1 MGPVDGVRVLDLGV
15 LVQAPQAAAQL
26 AAWGAQVIKVELP
39 GYGDIARSVVL
50 GPDDPRSAYFEAS
63 NRGKRALT
71 VDLRTED
78 GRAIFLRLVRDTD
91 VVISNFTPGTLEGWG
106 LGYTELSEVNPGLV
120 YAAGS
125 AFGERGPSAGNG
137 GADLAAQVSGGL
149 LSVVTPSGSG
159 PTPIGATIADH
170 IAAQNL
176 LSGILAALLSR
187 ARTGRGQ
194 CVESSLLGSQIWAQ
208 ASEITAH
215 LMTGRSATTVTR
227 GHPLI
232 PGVYG
237 VFPTSD
243 GWLAVVGV
251 MASARERFYTVIGRP
266 ELHRRFPQ
274 NLYWETEKAQ
284 LYPILEEV
292 FATRT
297 TAEWM
302 RVLTDADLRCA
313 PVNDYADVVAD
324 EGAWANGYLVR
335 PDPDG
340 APDTVAVAP
349 PVRFSETPA
358 HVDAVAPELGQHT
371 EEILLEL
378 GYDWDE
384 IIRLKD
390 AGIV

>member
-1 MGPVDGVRVLDLGV
+1 MDGLRVLDLGV

-26 AAWGAQVIKVELP
+26 AAWGAEVIKVELP
-39 GYGDIARSVVL
+39 GIGDIARSVVL
-50 GPDDPRSAYFEAS
+50 GPDDTRSAYFEAS

-71 VDLRTED
+71 VDLRTAD
-78 GRAIFLRLVRDTD
+78 GRAIFLRLVRDSD
-91 VVISNFTPGTLEGWG
+91 VVVSNFTPGTLEGWG
-106 LGYTELSEVNPGLV
+106 LGYEALAEVNPGIV
-120 YAAGS
+120 YACGS
-125 AFGERGPSAGNG
+125 AFGERGPSAGHG
-137 GADLAAQVSGGL
+137 GADLSAQVSGGL
-149 LSVVTPSGSG
+149 LSSITPSGSP
-159 PTPIGATIADH
+159 PTPVGATIADH
-170 IAAQNL
+170 IGAQNL
-176 LSGILAALLSR
+176 LSGILAALLCR
-187 ARTGRGQ
+187 HRTGRGQ
-194 CVESSLLGSQIWAQ
+194 RVESSLFGSQIWAQ

-215 LMTGRSATTVTR
+215 LLTGSSKTTVTR

-251 MASARERFYTVIGRP
+251 MASARERFYSVIGRP
-266 ELHRRFPQ
+266 DLHGKFPQ
-274 NLYWETEKAQ
+274 NLYFEKEKAE

-292 FATRT
+292 FATRP
-297 TAEWM
+297 TAEWI
-302 RVLTDADLRCA
+302 RILSEADLRCA
-313 PVNDYADVVAD
+313 PVNDYAGVVGD

-335 PDPDG
+335 PD
-340 APDTVAVAP
+340 ADTAAVAP

>member
-1 MGPVDGVRVLDLGV
+1 MGPVDGLRVLDLGV

-26 AAWGAQVIKVELP
+26 AAWGAEVIKVELP
-39 GYGDIARSVVL
+39 GFGDIARSVIL
-50 GPDDPRSAYFEAS
+50 GPDDTRSAYFEAS

-78 GRAIFLRLVRDTD
+78 GRAIFLRLVRDSD
-91 VVISNFTPGTLEGWG
+91 VVMSNFTPGTLEGWG
-106 LGYTELSEVNPGLV
+106 LGYDVLAEVNPGIV
-120 YAAGS
+120 YACGS
-125 AFGERGPSAGNG
+125 AFGERGPSAGQG
-137 GADLAAQVSGGL
+137 GADLSAQVSGGL
-149 LSVVTPSGSG
+149 LSTMTPSGTA
-159 PTPIGATIADH
+159 PTPVGVTIADH

-176 LSGILAALLSR
+176 LSGILAALLCR
-187 ARTGRGQ
+187 TRTGRGQ
-194 CVESSLLGSQIWAQ
+194 RVESSLLGSQIWAQ

-215 LMTGRSATTVTR
+215 LLTGGSKSTVTR

-274 NLYWETEKAQ
+274 NLYWETEKAE

-292 FATRT
+292 FASRT
-297 TAEWM
+297 TAEWL
-302 RVLTDADLRCA
+302 RVLTEADLRCA
-313 PVNDYADVVAD
+313 PVNGYADVVAD
-324 EGAWANGYLVR
+324 QGVWANEYLVR
-335 PDPDG
+335 PDG
-340 APDTVAVAP
+340 ATVAVAP

-378 GYDWDE
+378 GYDWDD

>member
-1 MGPVDGVRVLDLGV
+1 MGPVDGLRVLDLGV

-26 AAWGAQVIKVELP
+26 AAWGAEVIKVELP
-39 GYGDIARSVVL
+39 GFGDIARSVIL
-50 GPDDPRSAYFEAS
+50 GPDDTRSAYFQAS
-63 NRGKRALT
+63 NLGKRALT
-71 VDLRTED
+71 ADLRTED
-78 GRAIFLRLVRDTD
+78 GRAIFLRLVRDSD

-106 LGYTELSEVNPGLV
+106 LGYEELAEVNPGIV
-120 YAAGS
+120 YACGS
-125 AFGERGPSAGNG
+125 AFGERGPSAGHG
-137 GADLAAQVSGGL
+137 GADLSAQVSGGL
-149 LSVVTPSGSG
+149 LSTMTPSGSA
-159 PTPIGATIADH
+159 PNPVGATIADH
-170 IAAQNL
+170 IGAQNL
-176 LSGILAALLSR
+176 LSGILAALLCR
-187 ARTGRGQ
+187 TRTGRGQ
-194 CVESSLLGSQIWAQ
+194 RVESSLLGSQVWAQ

-215 LMTGRSATTVTR
+215 LLTGRSGATASR

-251 MASARERFYTVIGRP
+251 MATARERFYTVIGRP
-266 ELHRRFPQ
+266 ELHHRFPQ

-297 TAEWM
+297 TAEW
-302 RVLTDADLRCA
+302 VHLLTANDLRCA
-313 PVNDYADVVAD
+313 PVRDYAAVIAD
-324 EGAWANGYLVR
+324 QGVWDNEYLVR
-335 PDPDG
+335 PDE
-340 APDTVAVAP
+340 DTIAVAP

-358 HVDAVAPELGQHT
+358 HVAAQAPELGQHT

>member
-1 MGPVDGVRVLDLGV
+1 VDGLRVLDLGV

-26 AAWGAQVIKVELP
+26 AAWGAEVIKVELP
-39 GYGDIARSVVL
+39 GIGDIARSVML
-50 GPDDPRSAYFEAS
+50 GPEDTRSAYFEAS

-71 VDLRTED
+71 LDLRTED
-78 GRAIFLRLVRDTD
+78 GHAIFLRLVRDSD

-106 LGYTELSEVNPGLV
+106 LGYEELAEVNPGIV

-125 AFGERGPSAGNG
+125 AFGERGPSAGQG

-149 LSVVTPSGSG
+149 LSTVTPSGAA
-159 PTPIGATIADH
+159 PTPVGATIADH
-170 IAAQNL
+170 IGAQNL
-176 LSGILAALLSR
+176 LSGILAALLCR
-187 ARTGRGQ
+187 TRTGRGQ
-194 CVESSLLGSQIWAQ
+194 RIESSLLGSQIWAQ

-215 LMTGRSATTVTR
+215 LLTGRSGETATR

-232 PGVYG
+232 AGVYG
-237 VFPTSD
+237 VFPTTD

-251 MASARERFYTVIGRP
+251 MSSARERFYTVIGRP
-266 ELHRRFPQ
+266 ELHQRFPQ
-274 NLYWETEKAQ
+274 TLYWETEKAQ

-302 RVLTDADLRCA
+302 ALLAANDLRCA
-313 PVNDYADVVAD
+313 PVRGYAEVVAD
-324 EGAWANGYLVR
+324 QGVWDNGYLVR
-335 PDPDG
+335 PDE
-340 APDTVAVAP
+340 DTIAVAP

-390 AGIV
+390 TGIC

>member
-1 MGPVDGVRVLDLGV
+1 MGPVDGLRVLDLGV

-26 AAWGAQVIKVELP
+26 AAWGAEVIKVELP
-39 GYGDIARSVVL
+39 GYGDIARSVIL
-50 GPDDPRSAYFEAS
+50 GPDDTRSAYFEAS

-78 GRAIFLRLVRDTD
+78 GRAIFLRLVRDAD
-91 VVISNFTPGTLEGWG
+91 VVMSNFTPGTLEGWG
-106 LGYTELSEVNPGLV
+106 LGYEQLAEVNPGIV

-125 AFGERGPSAGNG
+125 AFGERGPSAGHG

-149 LSVVTPSGSG
+149 LSVLTPSGSA
-159 PTPIGATIADH
+159 PMPIGATIADH

-176 LSGILAALLSR
+176 LSGILAALLCR
-187 ARTGRGQ
+187 TRTGRGQ
-194 CVESSLLGSQIWAQ
+194 RVESSLLGSQIWAQ

-215 LMTGRSATTVTR
+215 LLTGSSKSTVTR

-232 PGVYG
+232 PGIYG

-266 ELHRRFPQ
+266 ELHERFPQ

-292 FATRT
+292 FSTRS

-302 RVLTDADLRCA
+302 RILNEADLRCA

-324 EGAWANGYLVR
+324 EGAWANDYLVR
-335 PDPDG
+335 AG
-340 APDTVAVAP
+340 ADTIAVAP

-358 HVDAVAPELGQHT
+358 HVDALAPELGQHT

-384 IIRLKD
+384 IIRFKD

>member
-1 MGPVDGVRVLDLGV
+1 MGPVDGLRVLDLGV

-26 AAWGAQVIKVELP
+26 AAWGAEVIKVELP
-39 GYGDIARSVVL
+39 GIGDIARSVVL
-50 GPDDPRSAYFEAS
+50 GPDDTRSAYFEAS

-71 VDLRTED
+71 VDLRTAD
-78 GRAIFLRLVRDTD
+78 GRAIFLRLVRDSD
-91 VVISNFTPGTLEGWG
+91 VVVSNFTPGTLEGWG
-106 LGYTELSEVNPGLV
+106 LGYEALAEVNPRIV
-120 YAAGS
+120 YACGS
-125 AFGERGPSAGNG
+125 AFGERGPSAGHG
-137 GADLAAQVSGGL
+137 GADLSAQVSGGL
-149 LSVVTPSGSG
+149 LSSITPSGSP
-159 PTPIGATIADH
+159 PTPVGATIADH
-170 IAAQNL
+170 IGAQNL
-176 LSGILAALLSR
+176 LSGILAALLCR
-187 ARTGRGQ
+187 HRTGRGQ
-194 CVESSLLGSQIWAQ
+194 RVESSLFGSQIWAQ

-215 LMTGRSATTVTR
+215 LLTGSSKTTVTR

-251 MASARERFYTVIGRP
+251 MASARERFYSVIGRP
-266 ELHRRFPQ
+266 DLHGKFPQ
-274 NLYWETEKAQ
+274 NLYFEKEKAE

-292 FATRT
+292 FATRP
-297 TAEWM
+297 TAEWISI
-302 RVLTDADLRCA
+302 LSEADLRCA
-313 PVNDYADVVAD
+313 PVNDYAGVVGD

-335 PDPDG
+335 PD
-340 APDTVAVAP
+340 ADTAAVAP

>member
-1 MGPVDGVRVLDLGV
+1 MGPVDGLRVLDVGV

-26 AAWGAQVIKVELP
+26 AAWGAEVIKIELP
-39 GYGDIARSVVL
+39 GIGDIARSVTL
-50 GPDDPRSAYFEAS
+50 GPDDNRSAYFEAS

-71 VDLRTED
+71 VDLRTGD
-78 GRAIFLRLVRDTD
+78 GRSIFLRLVRDAD
-91 VVISNFTPGTLEGWG
+91 VVMSNFTPGTLEGWG
-106 LGYTELSEVNPGLV
+106 LGYEELAAVNPGVV
-120 YAAGS
+120 YACGS
-125 AFGERGPSAGNG
+125 AFGERGPSAANG
-137 GADLAAQVSGGL
+137 GADLSAQVSGGL
-149 LSVVTPSGSG
+149 VSQMTPSGSAPLPVG
-159 PTPIGATIADH
+159 VTIADH
-170 IAAQNL
+170 IGAQNL
-176 LSGILAALLSR
+176 LSGILAALLCR
-187 ARTGRGQ
+187 TRTGRGQ
-194 CVESSLLGSQIWAQ
+194 RVESSLLGGQIWAQ

-215 LMTGRSATTVTR
+215 LLTGGSKSTATR

-237 VFPTSD
+237 VFRTSD

-251 MASARERFYTVIGRP
+251 MVSARERFYTVIGRP

-274 NLYWETEKAQ
+274 NLYWETEKAE

-297 TAEWM
+297 TAEWV
-302 RVLTDADLRCA
+302 RILTEADLRCA
-313 PVNDYADVVAD
+313 PVNGYAEVVAD
-324 EGAWANGYLVR
+324 PGVWANEYLAR
-335 PDPDG
+335 PDPD
-340 APDTVAVAP
+340 TVSVVP

-358 HVDAVAPELGQHT
+358 HVEGPAPELGQHT

>member
-1 MGPVDGVRVLDLGV
+1 MGPMDGLRVLDLGV

-26 AAWGAQVIKVELP
+26 AAWGAEVIKVELP
-39 GYGDIARSVVL
+39 GIGDIARSVVL
-50 GPDDPRSAYFEAS
+50 GPDDTRSAYFEAS

-71 VDLRTED
+71 VDLRTAD
-78 GRAIFLRLVRDTD
+78 GRAIFLRLVRDSD
-91 VVISNFTPGTLEGWG
+91 VVVSNFTPGTLEGWG
-106 LGYTELSEVNPGLV
+106 LGYEALAEVNPGIV
-120 YAAGS
+120 YACGS
-125 AFGERGPSAGNG
+125 AFGERGPSAGHG
-137 GADLAAQVSGGL
+137 GADLSAQVSGGL
-149 LSVVTPSGSG
+149 LSSITPSGSP
-159 PTPIGATIADH
+159 PTPVGATIADH
-170 IAAQNL
+170 IGAQNL
-176 LSGILAALLSR
+176 LSGILAALLCR
-187 ARTGRGQ
+187 HRTGRGQ
-194 CVESSLLGSQIWAQ
+194 RVESSLFGSQIWAQ

-215 LMTGRSATTVTR
+215 LLTGSSKTTVTR

-251 MASARERFYTVIGRP
+251 MASARERFYSVIGRP
-266 ELHRRFPQ
+266 DLHGKFPQ
-274 NLYWETEKAQ
+274 NLYFEKEKAE

-292 FATRT
+292 FATRP
-297 TAEWM
+297 TAEWI
-302 RVLTDADLRCA
+302 RILSEADLRCA
-313 PVNDYADVVAD
+313 PVNDYAGVVGD

-335 PDPDG
+335 PD
-340 APDTVAVAP
+340 ADTAAVAP